1 MTTSPGEAW
10 NSSLPRRGREP
21 AWGAFLLILLLAWV
35 LKISTPRLQDQAA
48 SFRLAHSVW
57 EVLANAAFGSI
68 PGWLVV
74 AGVAA
79 FFLWLLYACLRSPG
93 DAGEGDFG
101 EVHV

>member
-1 MTTSPGEAW
+1 M
-10 NSSLPRRGREP
+10 
-21 AWGAFLLILLLAWV
+21 FLILLLAWV
-35 LKISTPRLQDQAA
+35 LKISTPRLQDEGAG
-48 SFRLAHSVW
+48 FRLAHSLW
-57 EVLANAAFGSI
+57 EVLVNAGFGPI

-79 FFLWLLYACLRSPG
+79 FFLWLLYASLRAPD